1 MKGVQTP
8 QVQTEVRGP
17 VPGNAADLAVRKVR
31 SLLRLAP
38 EPVLF
43 ARVKLIMA
51 TDPAVER
58 PVTAQVHVDL
68 NGRLIR
74 AEAAAGTIR
83 EAIARMCDRLRIRLE
98 RAARNWAALRGGK
111 VVRETVRRPGG
122 SPTAGL
128 PGGELSERS
137 AAQP

>member
-1 MKGVQTP
+1 MKGVQTL

-17 VPGNAADLAVRKVR
+17 VPDNAVDLAVRKVR

-43 ARVKLIMA
+43 VRVRLIMA

-58 PVTAQVHVDL
+58 PVTAQVHLDL
-68 NGRLIR
+68 NGRPIR
-74 AEAAAGTIR
+74 AEAVAGTIR
-83 EAIARMCDRLRIRLE
+83 EAITRVCDRLRIRLD

-111 VVRETVRRPGG
+111 VARETAQQHGG
-122 SPTAGL
+122 LAPASRQ
-128 PGGELSERS
+128 GGEPS
-137 AAQP
+137 AGPAVQP